1 MHLLIE
7 GLSSN
12 QAPVSERC
20 YAAASHDDRLR
31 VQRQVDKAGQIQ
43 VDLTYRAAPVY
54 YWNTV
59 PVRTMLLTFTSL
71 SKRSREKYESCE
83 RCC

>member
-12 QAPVSERC
+12 HAPVSERS
-20 YAAASHDDRLR
+20 YAVASHDDRLG

-43 VDLTYRAAPVY
+43 VDLTNWAAPVY
-54 YWNTV
+54 YWNAV
-59 PVRTMLLTFTSL
+59 PV
-71 SKRSREKYESCE
+71 
-83 RCC
+83 